1 MREGLIP
8 TLLGTAVTATGTAM
22 RVKDMRKHGMTK
34 RDTRVAIGAGLIGL
48 GLAHMALGGIDL
60 FQNGR
65 S

>member
-22 RVKDMRKHGMTK
+22 RVKDMRKHGMIK

>member
-8 TLLGTAVTATGTAM
+8 TILGTAVTATGTAM
-22 RVKDMRKHGMTK
+22 RVRDMRRHGMTK

-48 GLAHMALGGIDL
+48 GLAHIALGSIDL